1 MTESFSTDPIT
12 EDELTAYVDGELA
25 IMRRLDVEAHLAR
38 HPEVAARVMA
48 ELHDRDALREAF
60 AHAPD
65 PVPERIRETAR
76 RLDRSLAWGRFTD
89 RLRRAAAIA
98 LLVGAGW
105 LAHSDVGVFGI
116 ADTQASPVDPALVA
130 DAHQAREAAR
140 IRARIASQRLAPAYD
155 QAGIEAATGIALP
168 ALPEGW
174 QVKDVQVF
182 PSRTGAGIEVA
193 IEAGTLG
200 ELSLFAIHRPDPD
213 GKAARVIRSKDGET
227 AYWTDGHSAYLLSGG
242 DPARLEQA
250 AALMAAGKPVETGSE
265 AR

>member
-1 MTESFSTDPIT
+1 MTESLSIDPIT
-12 EDELTAYVDGELA
+12 EDELTAYVDGELT

-38 HPEVAARVMA
+38 HPDVAARVMA

-60 AHAPD
+60 AQAPG
-65 PVPERIRETAR
+65 PGPERNREAAR
-76 RLDRSLAWGRFTD
+76 RIDRSLGWGRFAD

-130 DAHQAREAAR
+130 DAQQARDAAR
-140 IRARIASQRLAPAYD
+140 IRARIASQRLTPAYD

-174 QVKDVQVF
+174 TVKDVQVF
-182 PSRTGAGIEVA
+182 PSRSGAGIEVA
-193 IEAGTLG
+193 IAAESLG
-200 ELSLFAIHRPDPD
+200 ELSLFATHRPDPD
-213 GKAARVIRSKDGET
+213 GKAARVIRSRDGET
-227 AYWTDGHSAYLLSGG
+227 AYWTDGRSAYLLSGG

-250 AALMAAGKPVETGSE
+250 AALMAAGKPVAAGAE

>member
-1 MTESFSTDPIT
+1 MNEPTSGDPIT
-12 EDELTAYVDGELA
+12 EDELIAYVDGELA

-38 HPEVAARVMA
+38 HPDVAARVMA
-48 ELHDRDALREAF
+48 GLHDRDALREAF
-60 AHAPD
+60 ASTPG
-65 PVPERIRETAR
+65 PGPERNREAAR

-89 RLRRAAAIA
+89 RLRRAAAIVI
-98 LLVGAGW
+98 LVGAGW
-105 LAHSDVGVFGI
+105 LAHSDNGVLGI

-130 DAHQAREAAR
+130 DAQQAREVAR

-174 QVKDVQVF
+174 KVKDVQVF

-193 IEAGTLG
+193 IEAETLG
-200 ELSLFAIHRPDPD
+200 EMSLFATHSPDPD
-213 GKAARVIRSKDGET
+213 GKAAPIIRSRDGES
-227 AYWTDGHSAYLLSGG
+227 AYWTDGRSAYLLSGG

-250 AALMAAGKPVETGSE
+250 AMRMAAKPDEVRTG